1 MKKAKTTNI
10 DKLCTE
16 KREMLDSGDIAESLN
31 DHFISIGKKL
41 ASEIPETVDSPA
53 VNLKELSSDQRFRFR
68 YITKSKVFSLIE
80 KLKNGKATGL
90 DYLPDKVLKL
100 SKNYISSSLAD
111 IFNASIRPRIFP
123 DDFKLGKV
131 TLIHKTGAKDDPGN
145 YRPIS
150 VLPSIARL
158 FEKLSYDQLYDYF
171 IKNKLFGEEQWGFR
185 SLHSTALA
193 FSKCSNDWIINIVNQ
208 NWIG

>member
-16 KREMLDSGDIAESLN
+16 KREVLDSGDIAESLN

-90 DYLPDKVLKL
+90 DYLPDKMLKL

-208 NWIG
+208 S